1 MNVPPAAPPVQHWTW
16 IRWLVAIAI
25 VFVLHVMLIF
35 IFGAH
40 KPTRPEP
47 VVDTPSLALA
57 SAANDWLDLNNAT
70 LFALPDRD
78 GFAGEMWAPYPLS
91 LHQQDWTEEPHW
103 LSGTNSL
110 PVNELGARFNRFVQ
124 TNVFAEVALD
134 FTLSPP
140 LAAPVVPPPSPPQG
154 SSLRIE
160 GDIVKRPMLNTIS
173 LPSWPYADVI
183 APSVVQVLVDAAGNV
198 VSATL
203 LPPDSYLE
211 PSALGD
217 NMGPSAVR
225 YAEADQ
231 RAVELARSARFAP
244 LSPDAG
250 SIEANPLAQLTV
262 GRLIFDW
269 EAVPATNANG
279 H

>member
-40 KPTRPEP
+40 KPVRPEP
-47 VVDTPSLALA
+47 VVNAPSLALA
-57 SAANDWLDLNNAT
+57 SGANSWLDLNNAT
-70 LFALPDRD
+70 LFALPDQN
-78 GFAGEMWAPYPLS
+78 GFAGEMWAPILLP
-91 LHQQDWTEEPHW
+91 LHQHDWTEEPHW
-103 LSGTNSL
+103 LAGTNSL
-110 PVNELGARFNRFVQ
+110 PVSELGARFDHFVQ

-140 LAAPVVPPPSPPQG
+140 LASPVVPPPAPPQG

-160 GDIVKRPMLNTIS
+160 GDIVKRPMLNTLS

-217 NMGPSAVR
+217 SMGPSAVR

-269 EAVPATNANG
+269 ETLPATNANG